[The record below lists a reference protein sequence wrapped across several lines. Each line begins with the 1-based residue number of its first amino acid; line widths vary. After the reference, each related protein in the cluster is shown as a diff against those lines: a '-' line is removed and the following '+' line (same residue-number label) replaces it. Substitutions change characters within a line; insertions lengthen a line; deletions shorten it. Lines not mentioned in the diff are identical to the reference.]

1 MNKNPEIAIILP
13 NYNSSLFIEKTI
25 SSILNQSY
33 KKWKLFLIDDNSDKK
48 TKKILYR
55 YKKNKKVKIFFLKSN
70 RGTAYCRNYALKK
83 IRSPYIA
90 FIDSDDLWMKNK
102 LINQIK
108 YMVKNNYVFSYTSYK
123 TFGLKHKFVV
133 PPKKFNFSKFTHNTS
148 IGTSTMMVKK
158 NIIKNI
164 EFPNTKI
171 CEDYYF
177 KCKILK
183 KIDYAY
189 CLNKFLTKY
198 RIRQDSLQSNKLR
211 NFYWIWSINKK
222 YNNFNFFKNFNSLLS
237 ISFNSIKKYGFK

>member
-1 MNKNPEIAIILP
+1 VNKNLEIAIILP
-13 NYNSSLFIEKTI
+13 NYNSSLFIEKTLN
-25 SSILNQSY
+25 SIFSQSY
-33 KKWKLFLIDDNSDKK
+33 KNWKLFLIDDNSDYK
-48 TKKILYR
+48 TKRILHR
-55 YKKNKKVKIFFLKSN
+55 YKKNKKIKIFFLKSN
-70 RGTAYCRNYALKK
+70 KGAAYCRNFALKK

-102 LINQIK
+102 LQNQIQF
-108 YMVKNNYVFSYTSYK
+108 MLKNNYEFSYTNYK

-133 PPKKFNFSKFTHNTS
+133 PPKKFNFLNFTHNTS

-158 NIIKNI
+158 KVI
-164 EFPNTKI
+164 ENVGFSNTKI

-183 KIDYAY
+183 KINYAY
-189 CLNKFLTKY
+189 CLGKFLTKY

-211 NFYWIWSINKK
+211 NFYWIWKINKK
-222 YNNFNFFKNFNSLLS
+222 YNNFNFFKNFKSLLS